1 MTSMGAGRDA
11 RATLPCPPAAHI
23 RGADSGVNT
32 TGRSASRRRLAA
44 RYALR
49 GLVVAGFAGIAWMFG
64 TAMAQAA
71 SPALPDGVNAGGVTG
86 LLAGEGAGRTGLPMS
101 EPTVGERSVAALSAV
116 GGIRAAAH
124 AVPVPSTVVG
134 RVAGER
140 RRAFAAPDIRT
151 VAPIRTARTAPVPA
165 VVRHASGASAVVRA
179 AADGDTGT
187 RSAGTRTIRKSH
199 RATVADGKKDAR
211 TKKSDLGSASASRAD
226 RATVEQPSADVATA
240 VPAVAGTSAER
251 RPAAGGA
258 TARRAADSRP
268 ASGPADE
275 NRSIPS
281 GFSGESLPV
290 PSPAPVP
297 TPAGPVL
304 IGTSTTTSGSSWDG
318 AATAVP
324 TSRFA
329 TGVMDRESAV
339 PAADV
344 AARPLTALVP
354 TVSPD

>member
-1 MTSMGAGRDA
+1 
-11 RATLPCPPAAHI
+11 
-23 RGADSGVNT
+23 
-32 TGRSASRRRLAA
+32 
-44 RYALR
+44 
-49 GLVVAGFAGIAWMFG
+49 MFG
-64 TAMAQAA
+64 NATAQAA
-71 SPALPDGVNAGGVTG
+71 SPALPDGADLGGVTG
-86 LLAGEGAGRTGLPMS
+86 LLAGEGAGHTGFPMS
-101 EPTVGERSVAALSAV
+101 EPTAGERSVAALSAV
-116 GGIRAAAH
+116 GGTRAAAH
-124 AVPVPSTVVG
+124 AVPVPSTVVD
-134 RVAGER
+134 RVAGVR
-140 RRAFAAPDIRT
+140 PRAFAAPDIRIA
-151 VAPIRTARTAPVPA
+151 APVRKARPASVPA
-165 VVRHASGASAVVRA
+165 VVRHASGTSAVVRA
-179 AADGDTGT
+179 ATDRDTGT
-187 RSAGTRTIRKSH
+187 RSTGARTIRKSH

-211 TKKSDLGSASASRAD
+211 KKGDHGFASASRVD
-226 RATVEQPSADVATA
+226 RATVEQPSADVETA
-240 VPAVAGTSAER
+240 VPAVSGTSAER

-281 GFSGESLPV
+281 GFTGELLPA
-290 PSPAPVP
+290 PSPAPI
-297 TPAGPVL
+297 PAPASPVM